1 MGHPMQALRNG
12 INGRLFSM
20 LCFSLCAI
28 VVLLSLGVWQLD
40 RLEWKRSLI
49 ALVEERQGLEVAPL
63 STLYGLERFSDQSY
77 RRVSVEGVF
86 LNEHSFLLSPRIY
99 SKQSGSHL
107 VTPLRLLDNNVV
119 TVDRGWVPQKYIL
132 EGVDG
137 EEVVSIQATI
147 REPLKQKL
155 FTPNN
160 DLLKDQ
166 WYWMDL
172 DAISKKVGVTVLP
185 IVLEQTQVG
194 GKNTFPVRNQ
204 TVVSWSNNHLQYA
217 LTWFGLAFVFLASSV
232 TYFFKNRT

>member
-28 VVLLSLGVWQLD
+28 VVLLSLGIWQLD

-49 ALVEERQGLEVAPL
+49 ALVEERQGLEVTPL
-63 STLYGLERFSDQSY
+63 NTLYGFESFAAQNY

-194 GKNTFPVRNQ
+194 GKNTFPVRDQ

>member
-1 MGHPMQALRNG
+1 
-12 INGRLFSM
+12 M

-28 VVLLSLGVWQLD
+28 VVLLSLGIWQLD
-40 RLEWKRSLI
+40 RLGWKRSLI

-63 STLYGLERFSDQSY
+63 NTLYGLERFSDQSY

-86 LNEHSFLLSPRIY
+86 LNEYSFLLSPRIY

-147 REPLKQKL
+147 REPLKQNL
-155 FTPNN
+155 FTPDN

-172 DAISKKVGVTVLP
+172 DAISMKVGVTVLP

-194 GKNTFPVRNQ
+194 GKNTFPVRDQ

-232 TYFFKNRT
+232 TYFFKHRT

>member
-28 VVLLSLGVWQLD
+28 VVLLSLGIWQLD

-49 ALVEERQGLEVAPL
+49 ALVEERQGLEVTPL
-63 STLYGLERFSDQSY
+63 STLYGLEIISDQSY

-119 TVDRGWVPQKYIL
+119 TVDRGWVPQKYLL
-132 EGVDG
+132 EGIGG

-147 REPLKQKL
+147 REPLKQNL
-155 FTPNN
+155 FTPDN

-172 DAISKKVGVTVLP
+172 DAISMKVGVTVLP

-232 TYFFKNRT
+232 TYFFKHRT

>member
-1 MGHPMQALRNG
+1 MGHPMQALRNR

-28 VVLLSLGVWQLD
+28 VVLLSLGIWQLD

-49 ALVEERQGLEVAPL
+49 ALVEERQGLEVTPL
-63 STLYGLERFSDQSY
+63 NTLYGFESFADQNY

-86 LNEHSFLLSPRIY
+86 LNEHSFFLSPRIY
-99 SKQSGSHL
+99 NKQSGSHL
-107 VTPLRLLDNNVV
+107 ITPLRLMDDNVV

-132 EGVDG
+132 ESADREGVI
-137 EEVVSIQATI
+137 SIQATI

-160 DLLKDQ
+160 DLSKGQ
-166 WYWMDL
+166 WYWLDL
-172 DAISKKVGVTVLP
+172 DAISGKVGAVVLP
-185 IVLEQTQVG
+185 IVIEKNQTG
-194 GKNTFPVRNQ
+194 DENTFPVRDQ

-217 LTWFGLAFVFLASSV
+217 LTWFGLAFVFFVSSV
-232 TYFFKNRT
+232 IYFFKHRT

>member
-1 MGHPMQALRNG
+1 MGHPMQALRNR

-28 VVLLSLGVWQLD
+28 VVLLSLGIWQLD

-49 ALVEERQGLEVAPL
+49 ALVEERQGLEVTPL
-63 STLYGLERFSDQSY
+63 NTLYGFESFADQSY

-194 GKNTFPVRNQ
+194 GKNTFPVRDQ